1 MNRGKVTF
9 YQNSQLAKTFF
20 DHKSINQLFKSLEQ
34 RLKFDPLHHC
44 DNFLKKAFLEAFR
57 ENCSR
62 RWLHNFIKVLFCLSM
77 KISKFLAA

>member
-1 MNRGKVTF
+1 MYRGKVTF

-44 DNFLKKAFLEAFR
+44 DNFLKKAFNLNVEYI
-57 ENCSR
+57 CTLP
-62 RWLHNFIKVLFCLSM
+62 LHGSY
-77 KISKFLAA
+77 